1 MLVTHF
7 TATHSFALPRNDGKS
22 VETDSHENPEM
33 FSTTEDLSNKSN
45 EQIKMATTTGR
56 VFDIDSRE
64 VKTPEIRK
72 AEDVLD
78 DLSREV
84 IVEPANQQV
93 IRPQLASQPV
103 IAISRPAD
111 DDKEDISIEV
121 KGRLPV
127 VPTPIAGHIPNKPIR
142 VNKIVFDKDDVSVE
156 VRDSRIPAVTVAPV
170 KQAVQKSATE
180 NVRKP
185 TPIRLSDARDDVSL
199 EVDIITKPIP
209 ADIRIDDSKIKQR
222 AMKQILQARTSAG
235 RNIKPK
241 TITKTTVHSVEDSST
256 ELRDRVAAVKLASS
270 MQVVRNRTS
279 PAIQLQ
285 TLTRGK
291 SVPRHS
297 VEIDNISLE
306 VKDRL
311 KPVFRPRVERPISRQ
326 LGVPRHSVEDVSLEV
341 LVPIVPSVPSVSVTS
356 QPAATPGV
364 MTAPAQQVAQATP
377 NQGNPIFRHSDE
389 RDDVSLEIRDRIR
402 IPLRSAQQNDRPAP
416 RITKIV
422 PTAPAMLEAQF
433 GGEDVSLE
441 VVIQQDGLNQTATL
455 VAVQSNERV
464 DDDLSLEIR
473 DRVVVPPGR
482 PVVEPQLFNSR
493 EDVSLELVVQQD
505 GPNQTASVVAVHSNE
520 RPDGPDD
527 DFSLEINERFVVSV
541 TTDTPMTQT
550 ESGHVRLSLHSDEDD
565 GFSFEMIDGVL
576 HKIISNDTIA
586 PIVHLAHH
594 SGEQDDNSS
603 ELRAQIQAQ
612 LTGAKAN
619 VPPSTRSGFL
629 GTEQIVIVIL
639 LLIVLLL
646 QHTSLW
652 N

>member
-22 VETDSHENPEM
+22 GETDSNENPEM
-33 FSTTEDLSNKSN
+33 LSTTEDLSNKSN

-64 VKTPEIRK
+64 VKSPEMKK

-78 DLSREV
+78 DLSSREV
-84 IVEPANQQV
+84 IVVPANQQV
-93 IRPQLASQPV
+93 IQPQLASPAAV
-103 IAISRPAD
+103 MAISRPSD

-121 KGRLPV
+121 KGPLPV
-127 VPTPIAGHIPNKPIR
+127 VPTPIAGHIPVKPIR

-156 VRDSRIPAVTVAPV
+156 VRDSRIAAVTVAPV

-185 TPIRLSDARDDVSL
+185 TPIRLSDARDVSL
-199 EVDIITKPIP
+199 EVDIITKPVP
-209 ADIRIDDSKIKQR
+209 ADILIDDFKIKQR

-241 TITKTTVHSVEDSST
+241 MITKTVHSVEDSST

-291 SVPRHS
+291 NVPRHS
-297 VEIDNISLE
+297 VEIDNVSFE

-311 KPVFRPRVERPISRQ
+311 KPVLRPRVERPISRQ

-341 LVPIVPSVPSVSVTS
+341 LVPIVPSVPSISVTS

-377 NQGNPIFRHSDE
+377 NQGNPIFRQSDE
-389 RDDVSLEIRDRIR
+389 SDDVSLEIRDRIR
-402 IPLRSAQQNDRPAP
+402 IPLRPAQQSGRPAP

-422 PTAPAMLEAQF
+422 PTAPATLEAQLA
-433 GGEDVSLE
+433 GEDVSLE
-441 VVIQQDGLNQTATL
+441 VVVQQDGMNQKATL
-455 VAVQSNERV
+455 VAVQSNERA
-464 DDDLSLEIR
+464 DDDFSLEIR
-473 DRVVVPPGR
+473 DRVVAPTGR

-493 EDVSLELVVQQD
+493 EDVSLEVVVQQD
-505 GPNQTASVVAVHSNE
+505 GPNQTATVVAVHSNE
-520 RPDGPDD
+520 RPDD

-541 TTDTPMTQT
+541 TTDPTPMTQT
-550 ESGHVRLSLHSDEDD
+550 EAGHVRLSLHSDEDD

-576 HKIISNDTIA
+576 HKIISNDTTA

-594 SGEQDDNSS
+594 SGEQDDLSA
-603 ELRAQIQAQ
+603 ELRDQIQAQ

-619 VPPSTRSGFL
+619 VPPTTRSGFL